1 MLTVRKK
8 EVKIDALEI
17 TIGVSYGRGV
27 FIVLALLFLI
37 LKVEAKDFGTL
48 GQTFPIQEQ
57 SLKQV
62 LMEKAES
69 LSKSEIQQRSES
81 LAKKAKVGRLFNKI
95 PWIEE
100 ANQNRSFIYDP
111 STTLKEDI
119 FDAEGRLLHS
129 KGAQINPLDQ
139 VTLSSGLL
147 FFDGGNPKHIEW
159 AENQKGDFKWILV
172 AGNPLKLQEEK
183 DRPVFF
189 DQGGIYSQKFKIQK
203 VPCRISQSGN
213 LLKIEEVCVREKSK

>member
-8 EVKIDALEI
+8 EVKIDTLEI
-17 TIGVSYGRGV
+17 TRHASYSRGI
-27 FIVLALLFLI
+27 FIALALLFLI

-57 SLKQV
+57 SLKRV
-62 LMEKAES
+62 LMEKAGALSES
-69 LSKSEIQQRSES
+69 AVQQRSQS
-81 LAKKAKVGRLFNKI
+81 LAKKVKEGELFNKI

-100 ANQNRSFIYDP
+100 ATRDHSFTYDP

-129 KGAQINPLDQ
+129 KGTQINPLDQ

-147 FFDGGNPKHIEW
+147 FFDGGNLKHIEW
-159 AENQKGDFKWILV
+159 AENQKGDVKWILV

-183 DRPVFF
+183 ERPVFF
-189 DQGGIYSQKFKIQK
+189 DQGGIYSQKFKIQNI
-203 VPCRISQSGN
+203 PCRISQSGN
-213 LLKIEEVCVREKSK
+213 LLKVEEVCVRGGSK